1 MSSKPDKQQYGE
13 NMDPNRNN
21 PSQGQKGRTDQ
32 PGQQKENDK
41 YKQQG
46 GGGQRGGQQQR

>member
-21 PSQGQKGRTDQ
+21 PAQGQQQGRTDQ

-41 YKQQG
+41 NNQQG
-46 GGGQRGGQQQR
+46 GGGGQQQR